1 MGTRFLDLFLR
12 KFTNHILQFLAEAI
26 ELIQRNCAI
35 RDQVRQIKHNVLFSE
50 FKLHTRFSPI
60 LTYSFIQ
67 RPKTF

>member
-1 MGTRFLDLFLR
+1 MGTRFLYLFLR

-26 ELIQRNCAI
+26 KLIQQNCAI

-50 FKLHTRFSPI
+50 FKLHSRFSPI

>member
-1 MGTRFLDLFLR
+1 MGMRFLYLFLR

-26 ELIQRNCAI
+26 KLIQQNCAI

-50 FKLHTRFSPI
+50 FKLHSRFSPI

>member
-26 ELIQRNCAI
+26 KLIQRNCTI
-35 RDQVRQIKHNVLFSE
+35 RDQVCQIKHNILLSE
-50 FKLHTRFSPI
+50 FKLYPRFSPI

-67 RPKTF
+67 RPETF